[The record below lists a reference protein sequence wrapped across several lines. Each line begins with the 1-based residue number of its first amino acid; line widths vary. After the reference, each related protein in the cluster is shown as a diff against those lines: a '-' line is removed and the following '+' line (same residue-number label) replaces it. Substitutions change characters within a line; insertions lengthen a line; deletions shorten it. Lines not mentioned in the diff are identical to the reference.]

1 MISLIEESADLQQLF
16 ESEGKDFFFVGGL
29 ALQIWGQPR
38 LTTDIDCT
46 IFTNLKNED
55 HQIRD
60 LLRKFKSRFSDE
72 QTALDHARRQRVL
85 LLESRYG
92 TGIDI
97 LLSGL
102 ADVSEE
108 LARSSYQQ
116 FTQEISLRIC
126 SADSLIVFKTVAGRL
141 QDYADIETVLIKQ
154 QKLDWGYI
162 NRSLANASEYQD
174 LGENISMLN
183 RMKKEF
189 YRP

>member
-1 MISLIEESADLQQLF
+1 M
-16 ESEGKDFFFVGGL
+16 
-29 ALQIWGQPR
+29 QIWGQPR

-46 IFTNLKNED
+46 IFTNLINED
-55 HQIRD
+55 DQIRD

-72 QTALDHARRQRVL
+72 QTALDHARTQRVL
-85 LLESRYG
+85 LLESRLG
-92 TGIDI
+92 TGIDV

-102 ADVSEE
+102 ADISEE

-116 FTQEISLRIC
+116 FTQDISLRIC
-126 SADSLIVFKTVAGRL
+126 SADSLIAFKTVAGRL

-162 NRSLANASEYQD
+162 DRWLANAIEYQD
-174 LGENISMLN
+174 LGENISMLG

-189 YRP
+189 YKP